1 MASFQFP
8 DPTVQ
13 QTVTNTDTGAIY
25 QWQDD
30 PGKWVLTVANQD
42 ETYVNITGDFMTG
55 PLKIENQQTPAHLQP
70 HGLLLL
76 DGRNGQSTSY
86 LEILAGGSPYPLFNV
101 TAFEAEFSPPRII
114 FNSRGNVTAAPGAD
128 GYGPNAFKVFG
139 RQVGS
144 RTNTQ
149 ELFVQYRNYDSNNN
163 GVERA
168 DAFRYFGATL
178 NDNDITNKLY
188 VDASNL
194 LEGGVISGSGGSVNQ
209 SGNLTI
215 QQSSTDTETG
225 RLYLKDSSG
234 SGANISLYGPSGGI
248 DMKGILSFTSSNDTK
263 TIRVYGASD
272 PSLRIRTGPEASSVA
287 TRLTI
292 GSTEVTSAVNF
303 KSDYGIS
310 GQNISAG
317 GTLSSGANASIG
329 TTLSVGG
336 DSTFDGKI
344 TLAGEDQGIYST
356 GKSNNSVSLYS
367 GTTQSAAFGATYC
380 SFRQPVTSNE
390 GIRILKNGIQVDEG
404 TSTFKKD
411 VDAQGLFTFTSSTP
425 IKFNSSNNQYIDV
438 KQKLLFYGLN
448 SDGTRPSWE
457 AFSVG
462 PDTTSPGLSKF
473 TMGKRMY
480 WQSST
485 TYQTGDVKNYMTNST
500 FGRTWSYYDND
511 TDDNLI
517 SQLSAAEYIVNVPA
531 KITNT
536 LTCNSD
542 PGQFGLIVDGS
553 GVTQNQLWTTP
564 NPSTFAIRC
573 ASGSAQGQHNVFVY
587 GGGGGNSYSLRLSN
601 NSSYGQGNLKSAIY
615 ASNVDG
621 VVKVLAY
628 PDYGSNYSD
637 IDTLSDSTVVTLGLL
652 KAKGLVTSA
661 TYSSI
666 GTSNPDSSTGDIDT
680 LTSTQN
686 SVVIPA
692 QAQFDG
698 RTTTGRGFTL
708 TGCTTDQ
715 PTNTSAVCLEL
726 YHPITA
732 PAQLLYKGET
742 TGDPDTVQ
750 TKASVDAAIQAAIPS
765 PGSWTYSNSGNP
777 YGSTLTGFF
786 SMSWRKDGDVV
797 SLIVKAVNASSP
809 VDPVVAGDIVG
820 ILPTGFRPA
829 LDCECVFTTINRT
842 RDATA
847 TMVVEDNGTVS
858 VLSVTGSDYRFGG
871 QATFSTHGA

>member
-25 QWQDD
+25 QWQAD
-30 PGKWVLTVANQD
+30 PGKWVLTVPNYD
-42 ETYVNITGDFMTG
+42 TEYVNVSGDTMTG
-55 PLKIENQQTPAHLQP
+55 PLIIDSTEELAQDEALLYLDNSNGNANTGAIIHITGESSSNLFNIYEHAISANTQWFTIFTPGNPSSRGQVGFQIRGKTTGSPANPNFELFYQI
-70 HGLLLL
+70 
-76 DGRNGQSTSY
+76 RNNSTSIADSLRY
-86 LEILAGGSPYPLFNV
+86 DGLIEDEKDLV
-101 TAFEAEFSPPRII
+101 TKS
-114 FNSRGNVTAAPGAD
+114 
-128 GYGPNAFKVFG
+128 
-139 RQVGS
+139 
-144 RTNTQ
+144 
-149 ELFVQYRNYDSNNN
+149 
-163 GVERA
+163 
-168 DAFRYFGATL
+168 
-178 NDNDITNKLY
+178 Y

-194 LEGGVISGSGGSVNQ
+194 LEGGVISGSGGSVDQ
-209 SGNLTI
+209 SGNLTV
-215 QQSSTDTETG
+215 QQSSTDSETG
-225 RLYLKDSSG
+225 RIYLKDSSG

-248 DMKGILSFTSSNDTK
+248 DMKGILSFTGSSDTK
-263 TIRVYGASD
+263 TIRVYGASN

-310 GQNISAG
+310 GQNISAS

-356 GKSNNSVSLYS
+356 GKSNNSVNLYS
-367 GTTQSAAFGATYC
+367 GTTHSAAFGATYC

-390 GIRILKNGIQVDEG
+390 GIRILKNGIQVDDG

-411 VDAQGLFTFTSSTP
+411 VDAQGLFTFTSSNP

-473 TMGKRMY
+473 MMGKRMY

-500 FGRTWSYYDND
+500 FGRSWSYYDND

-517 SQLSAAEYIVNVPA
+517 SQLSAAEYIVNVPT
-531 KITNT
+531 KMTDT
-536 LTCNSD
+536 LTCNSAA
-542 PGQFGLIVDGS
+542 GQFGLMVDGS

-564 NPSTFAIRC
+564 NPATFAIKTGI
-573 ASGSAQGQHNVFVY
+573 GSSTQGQHNIFVY
-587 GGGGGNSYSLRLSN
+587 GGGSGNSYSLRLSK
-601 NSSYGQGNLKSAIY
+601 NSNYGQSDLQSAIY
-615 ASNVDG
+615 AGCDSSGNVKVQAYTTWGTNYANVDT
-621 VVKVLAY
+621 LT
-628 PDYGSNYSD
+628 
-637 IDTLSDSTVVTLGLL
+637 DTTVVTLGLL
-652 KAKGLVTSA
+652 KAKGLITTA
-661 TYSSI
+661 TYSS
-666 GTSNPDSSTGDIDT
+666 TGSYDPNNDVDT

-686 SVVIPA
+686 SVEIPA
-692 QAQFDG
+692 QAQFNG

-765 PGSWTYSNSGNP
+765 PGSWNFSNSNDP
-777 YGSTLTGFF
+777 YGSTLTGYF
-786 SMSWRKDGDVV
+786 SMAWRKDGDVV

-820 ILPTGFRPA
+820 VLPTGYRPA
-829 LDCECVFTTINRT
+829 LDCDCVFTAINRT
-842 RDATA
+842 QDATA
-847 TMVVEDNGTVS
+847 MMCVHSDGTVS

-871 QATFSTHGA
+871 QATFSTHGV